1 VAGTTQSMSSS
12 PEVMKRE
19 IAEVEREIEELK
31 EERNIE

>member
-1 VAGTTQSMSSS
+1 MSSS